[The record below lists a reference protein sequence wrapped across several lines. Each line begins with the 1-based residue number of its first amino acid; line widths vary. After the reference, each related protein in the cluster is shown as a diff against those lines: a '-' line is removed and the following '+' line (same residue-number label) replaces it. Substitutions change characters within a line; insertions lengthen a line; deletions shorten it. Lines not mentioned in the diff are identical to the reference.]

1 MATKPNSPKP
11 IWHSESK
18 GGAHEAFVAFSA
30 GRDVVSIP
38 EADHALVPY
47 DIWTNQAHALG
58 LKKIG
63 VYSAPQAKKVLN
75 ALKKLEAGWSQGE
88 WRLDPVLE
96 DVHINIEAYVTSECG
111 EKIGGRLHSGRSRN
125 DQVATDMKL
134 FARDAVLAFCQELVD
149 LVDSLLSC
157 AKTHANAVMPGYTHH
172 RKATLTTWGHWC
184 ASYAQGALRDAQ
196 RFQDLYRRMNTCP
209 LGAAASYGTTWP
221 LDRAYVAQLLAFD
234 GVQEN
239 TLDAIDSRGEAEAEL
254 VHSIALMMK
263 RLAAAS
269 QGLIVFST
277 DEFGF
282 LSLPSSFT
290 TGSSIMPQKRNPDF
304 AEAIKGKAS
313 VIFGYA
319 FSLLSINASNFFGY
333 NKDAQWTKYVFMDA
347 IREGRGAAR
356 LLGNVFEG
364 LTVNT
369 DKMAQAAKYGFLNA
383 VDIAD
388 ALARTRD
395 LPFRAAYKILSEA
408 VGQSTSGRFH
418 LDGLN
423 LLLEETGVMPL
434 SMDEFHYLTE
444 PQECVA
450 QRDHIGSPHPKQLKK
465 SLHSMKRANASLA
478 KWIESE
484 QAKIDA
490 ARERCRRG
498 DAA

>member
-1 MATKPNSPKP
+1 MANQTNSSKPV
-11 IWHSESK
+11 WHSESK
-18 GGAHEAFVAFSA
+18 GSAREAFVAFAA
-30 GRDVVSIP
+30 GRDVVASP

-47 DIWTNQAHALG
+47 DIWTNRAHALG
-58 LKKIG
+58 LQKVG
-63 VYSAPQAKKVLN
+63 VYSAPQAKKILS
-75 ALKKLEAGWSQGE
+75 ALKRLESEWKKGE
-88 WRLDPVLE
+88 WRLDPALE
-96 DVHINIEAYVTSECG
+96 DVHINIETYVTDKCG

-125 DQVATDMKL
+125 DQIATDMKL
-134 FARDAVLAFCQELVD
+134 FIRDGVLAFCQELNE
-149 LVDSLLSC
+149 LVASLLKC
-157 AKTHANAVMPGYTHH
+157 AKTHAATVMPGYTHH

-221 LDRAYVAQLLAFD
+221 IDRKYVAELLAFD

-239 TLDAIDSRGEAEAEL
+239 TLDAIDSRGEAEAEF
-254 VHSIALMMK
+254 VHGIALMLK

-269 QGLIVFST
+269 QGLILFST
-277 DEFGF
+277 DEFGY
-282 LSLPSSFT
+282 LSLPSDFT

-347 IREGRGAAR
+347 VREGQGAAR
-356 LLGNVFEG
+356 LLGDVIAG
-364 LTVNT
+364 LKVNA
-369 DKMAQAAKYGFLNA
+369 DKMASAAETGFLNA

-395 LPFRAAYKILSEA
+395 LPFRSTYKIMSDA
-408 VGQSTSGRFH
+408 VGQSKSGRFK

-423 LLLEETGVMPL
+423 QLLNEAGVKPL
-434 SMDEFHYLTE
+434 SMDEFHNLTE
-444 PQECVA
+444 PQECIA
-450 QRDHIGSPHPKQLKK
+450 QRDHDGSPHPQQLKK
-465 SLHSMKRANASLA
+465 HLTALAHQNSSLA
-478 KWIESE
+478 KWTDTE
-484 QAKIDA
+484 QEKLNA
-490 ARERCRRG
+490 AQKRCLRG
-498 DAA
+498 DLA